1 MAIIPS
7 NGNGRGISGSVRVL
21 VVEDHEPFRRFLCST
36 LEKRPELQIVC
47 EVSDGR
53 DAVRKAGDLHP
64 DLILLD
70 VGLPTLN
77 GIEAARQI
85 RKLSHKSKILFVSQE
100 SSADVVQEAFRI
112 GALGYV
118 AKAHAGSDLLPA
130 VEAVCQ
136 GERFVS
142 AGLAGQVPADFA
154 DHQAPNRLHP
164 DQILAPQPEAE
175 D

>member
-1 MAIIPS
+1 MRRMLSVAIIPS

-21 VVEDHEPFRRFLCST
+21 VVEDHEPFRRFLCSS

-47 EVSDGR
+47 EVSDGQ
-53 DAVRKAGDLHP
+53 DAVRKAGELHP

-100 SSADVVQEAFRI
+100 SDADVVQEALRI

-118 AKAHAGSDLLPA
+118 VKVNAASDLLPA

-136 GERFVS
+136 GKRFVS
-142 AGLAGQVPADFA
+142 AGLAGPPSPRRFCTASCQ
-154 DHQAPNRLHP
+154 RLP
-164 DQILAPQPEAE
+164 
-175 D
+175 